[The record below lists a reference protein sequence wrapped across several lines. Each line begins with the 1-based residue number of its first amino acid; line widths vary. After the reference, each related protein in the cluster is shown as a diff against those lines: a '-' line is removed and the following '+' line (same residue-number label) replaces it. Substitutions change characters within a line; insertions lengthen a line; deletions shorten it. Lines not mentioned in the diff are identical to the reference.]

1 MANSYQLHKIDLATL
16 FKDIWGYNAVP
27 LIFGEFPDS
36 SSENDYEF
44 PTSSDRREHSINGPA
59 FYALNNNGNEMFLPI
74 WLIRPNGSRYLM
86 QNTVST
92 LTNQKMIVET
102 PLVNRA
108 GTVKEEIAKKDWVIN
123 VKGII
128 VSSDGDYPDQEV
140 SELNEMYELSES
152 LGIENARTALVLG
165 QNEKVVIK
173 SLVFREIKGVKAAQG
188 FEMEMVSD
196 MPFEL
201 YID

>member
-1 MANSYQLHKIDLATL
+1 MANEYQLNKIEIATL

-27 LIFGEFPDS
+27 LIFGKFPDS
-36 SSENDYEF
+36 PSEYEYEF
-44 PTSSDRREHSINGPA
+44 SAPSDRREHSINGPA

-74 WLIRPNGSRYLM
+74 WLIRPDGSRYLM

-108 GTVKEEIAKKDWVIN
+108 GTVKEEIAKKDWIIN

-173 SLVFREIKGVKAAQG
+173 SLAFREIKGVKAAQG